1 MSKPRSS
8 TASIDRS
15 GFYEFFRH
23 HGAWAPGVRL
33 FRRMRFATKL
43 ALMLLSLLVP
53 VLILLGLHISN
64 INEQSQFTSRER
76 LGVQHIQQL
85 TAVAHHLL
93 RARNATRAIMGGL
106 DVKAD
111 YVQARSD
118 TDAALNGFAR
128 VLTEQQDALGVRREF
143 DALRTAWAAT
153 TQAANG
159 TDASGKRTVFGPVS
173 EAAVALFQ
181 RVLDRSGISLDPDL
195 DSFYLGNAFAVVMP
209 QLMEDFGQV
218 WGWSSFLAAKDDNI
232 TFEDLTAAQ
241 RKFAIWDANVRRG
254 LSEYKNY
261 VGRAAS
267 ANKPMASRLKTDLLD
282 DAEAFRKT
290 TYAFVFDG
298 AKQPPALLFSSG
310 KKALTGLF
318 GLADAGLPVLDE
330 ILHVRQRSLLTQ
342 GAISLVAVLVG
353 LCAFLYL
360 AYSFYL
366 VMNGGLAEVERH
378 MVAMSD
384 GDLTTTPAPW
394 GEDEVARLMH
404 TMAHMQTALREIVCT
419 VRVSSS
425 SITTASDE
433 LATASKELSVRSEQ
447 SAASLQES
455 ACAMEEIASTV
466 KSTADNAMQA
476 ATIANRNKETANDGG
491 TVIGR
496 VVQTMED
503 INVSSRRIGDIVGTM
518 DGIAFQTNILAL
530 NAAVEA
536 ARAGEQGRGFAVVAA
551 EVRALAQRSTVAAR
565 EIKSL
570 IGASLRQVETGV
582 TVVRNAGLAMGE
594 IVSNAGQLDGLI
606 DGIAQASHQQSKGV
620 QQVGSAVQALDR
632 MTQQNASLVEQ
643 SAAATAGL
651 RQRAADLALQVAR
664 FRLPAVN

>member
-1 MSKPRSS
+1 MTKQSS
-8 TASIDRS
+8 ATASIDQS
-15 GFYEFFRH
+15 SVFEFFRH
-23 HGAWAPGVRL
+23 HGVWAPGVRL

-53 VLILLGLHISN
+53 VLILLTLHISS
-64 INEQSQFTSRER
+64 IQEQTQFTARER
-76 LGVQHIQQL
+76 LGVQHIRQL
-85 TAVAHHLL
+85 TVVAHHLL
-93 RARNATRAIMGGL
+93 HARNATRSIMGGL

-111 YVQARSD
+111 YVQARAD
-118 TDAALNGFAR
+118 TDAALAGFAG
-128 VLTEQQDALGVRREF
+128 VLAEQKDALGVNKEF
-143 DALRTAWAAT
+143 EALRTAWAAT
-153 TQAANG
+153 AKAANG

-181 RVLDRSGISLDPDL
+181 RVLDVSGISLDPDM

-261 VGRAAS
+261 VGRAAA
-267 ANKPMASRLKTDLLD
+267 ANKPMAPRLKADLLD
-282 DAEAFRKT
+282 DVEAFRKIA
-290 TYAFVFDG
+290 YAFVFDG
-298 AKQPPALLFSSG
+298 SKQPAALLFTSG
-310 KKALTGLF
+310 KKALTGLYSM
-318 GLADAGLPVLDE
+318 ADAGLPVLDD
-330 ILHVRQRSLLTQ
+330 ILHARERSLFTQ
-342 GAISLVAVLVG
+342 GAISLAAVLIG

-366 VMNGGLAEVERH
+366 VMNGGLKEVERH
-378 MVAMSD
+378 LVCMSD
-384 GDLTTTPAPW
+384 GDLTTTPTPW
-394 GEDEVARLMH
+394 GQDEVARLMR
-404 TMAHMQTALREIVCT
+404 TMTHMQTALREIVST

-433 LATASKELSVRSEQ
+433 LADASKELATRSEQ
-447 SAASLQES
+447 SASSLQES
-455 ACAMEEIASTV
+455 ASAMEEIAGTV
-466 KSTADNAMQA
+466 KSTAGNATQA
-476 ATIANRNKETANDGG
+476 AGIANRNKATANDGG
-491 TVIGR
+491 AIIGR

-503 INVSSRRIGDIVGTM
+503 INASSRRIGDIVGTI

-536 ARAGEQGRGFAVVAA
+536 ARAGDQGRGFAVVAS

-565 EIKSL
+565 EIKTL
-570 IGASLRQVETGV
+570 IAASLSQVEAGV
-582 TVVRNAGLAMGE
+582 TVVRNAGQAMGE
-594 IVSNAGQLDGLI
+594 IVNNAGQLDGLI
-606 DGIAQASHQQSKGV
+606 DGIAQASNQQSKGV
-620 QQVGSAVQALDR
+620 QQVGSAVQELDR
-632 MTQQNASLVEQ
+632 MTQQNAALVEQ
-643 SAAATAGL
+643 STAATAGL

-664 FRLPAVN
+664 FKLPVVS